1 MDGAHYAGNDPLGG
15 AIEPVS
21 ILKALLTGFLD
32 LKTRKV
38 VKMYIEWNFFW
49 SKYLINGLSA
59 HVLVKVHF
67 AHFDS
72 RIKMVF
78 KGVLAFCKVPLK
90 VPPGLTHH
98 VEGELDVSNDIQ
110 SKKE

>member
-1 MDGAHYAGNDPLGG
+1 MDGAHHAGNDPLGG

-67 AHFDS
+67 ARYRWGDWWGRDS
-72 RIKMVF
+72 IHAPEHESNPGRYK
-78 KGVLAFCKVPLK
+78 KV
-90 VPPGLTHH
+90 
-98 VEGELDVSNDIQ
+98 
-110 SKKE
+110 